1 MNTESIL
8 AEREITRQVVRF
20 ARAMD
25 DRDWDALRSIML
37 SDVTAELGTGNLD
50 GPDAVVDLIRSFLDH
65 CGATQHLLGNILV
78 DVDLEAG
85 TATSAAYVSDLHL
98 GTGSL
103 EGQPFYTLGDYH
115 DQWTLTERGWR
126 MSHRTKMMSG
136 FQGNIDVLRPP
147 SARGRSLTA
156 EQESTAIA
164 EIGQLKAKYFRLMD
178 TKDWASLAELFT
190 DNVVVDMTQAGG
202 AVTTSRGAYVDLLR
216 STLDGVATVHHGHTP
231 EVVVES
237 ESSASGVWAMEDML
251 WWPEGSAMKS
261 LHGFGHY
268 HDEYRKIH
276 GAWRIDAMRLTRI
289 RQETR

>member
-1 MNTESIL
+1 MNAESIL

-25 DRDWDALRSIML
+25 GRNWDELRSIML
-37 SDVTAELGTGNLD
+37 SDVTAELGTGSLH

-85 TATSAAYVSDLHL
+85 TATSAVYVSDLHL

-103 EGQPFYTLGDYH
+103 EGQPFFTLGDYH
-115 DQWTLTERGWR
+115 DRWAFTERGWR
-126 MSHRTKMMSG
+126 MSHRTKVMSG
-136 FQGNIDVLRPP
+136 FQGNIDVLKPP
-147 SARGRSLTA
+147 SVLGRSLTA
-156 EQESTAIA
+156 EQESIAIT
-164 EIGQLKAKYFRLMD
+164 EMHQLKAKYFRFMD
-178 TKDWASLAELFT
+178 TKDWRALAELFT
-190 DNVVVDMTQAGG
+190 EGVVVDMTEAGG
-202 AVTTSRGAYVDLLR
+202 EVTTSKGAYIELLR

-231 EVVVES
+231 ELVVES
-237 ESSASGVWAMEDML
+237 ESSATGVWAMEDML
-251 WWPEGSAMKS
+251 WWPEGAAMKS

-268 HDEYRKIH
+268 YDKYRKVD
-276 GAWRIDAMRLTRI
+276 GAWRIDAMRLARI